1 MRAVQIDVMEELE
14 EQKEVINQLM
24 EELSK
29 KSIEV
34 SDIKRKHD
42 SEQAELMKQIDQ
54 AYAMVSEVKIQLATC
69 KTEKI
74 QLQDQLESLTGKTL

>member
-1 MRAVQIDVMEELE
+1 
-14 EQKEVINQLM
+14 M

-42 SEQAELMKQIDQ
+42 SEKAELMKQIDQ
-54 AYAMVSEVKIQLATC
+54 AYAMVSEVKI
-69 KTEKI
+69 
-74 QLQDQLESLTGKTL
+74 